1 MAVWTGV
8 LLGMITFASASV
20 AVILPDLVDGFGLR
34 EGSASWV
41 ISLYVLVLSVCTA
54 LYGRLGDLY
63 GIRKPL
69 AVGTVLLGVGS
80 VLAALAPTF
89 GLLLVARAVQGL
101 GAASLPSL
109 LTAAVER
116 SYAGGLRNRALA
128 AVTGIAIS
136 VGSIGP
142 LIGGSVANVL
152 GWRIALALPLVGLV
166 ALVPVWRWLPTEGS
180 GARIDFVGALL
191 VVTSAAG
198 VVLLLQS
205 PTASWPAGW
214 VGAGLVVGGTP
225 LLLRHVRR
233 VPEGFLPRTVLSDVR
248 MLGLAMGGAV
258 VPGAWFALMLVLPL
272 TLDRLGW
279 EPWQVGAA
287 MAPSALAGLLAS
299 RTTPGLL
306 SRLSGVGCLLVAGTG
321 TGVLMLVC
329 SAGVA
334 AHDRVLTPALLMV
347 TSFGVTGL
355 AALAQ
360 SALMSEVGRRFPL
373 DVRGAAMGV
382 MTLIFMLGAA
392 FGSAALG
399 GLTSAFGMTVAVSAI
414 AVVCLTASLCVAVG
428 RRRSGPRRPRQPGP
442 GGPVIRR

>member
-20 AVILPDLVDGFGLR
+20 AVILPDVVEGFGLR

-54 LYGRLGDLY
+54 LYGRLADLH

-69 AVGTVLLGVGS
+69 AVGTLLLAAGS

-89 GLLLVARAVQGL
+89 GVLLVARAIQGL
-101 GAASLPSL
+101 GAASMPSL

-116 SYAGGLRNRALA
+116 SYTGEVRNRALA
-128 AVTGIAIS
+128 AVTGIAIA

-152 GWRIALALPLVGLV
+152 GWRAALALPLVGLV

-180 GARIDFVGALL
+180 GARVDFVGALL

-205 PTASWPAGW
+205 PSATWPAGL
-214 VGAGLVVGGTP
+214 VGAGLVVLGTP
-225 LLLRHVRR
+225 LLLLHVRR
-233 VPEGFLPRTVLSDVR
+233 VPEGFLPRAVLSDVR

-287 MAPSALAGLLAS
+287 MAPSALAGLITS

-306 SRLSGVGCLLVAGTG
+306 SRLGGVGCLVAAGTG
-321 TGVLMLVC
+321 TGLLMFVC
-329 SAGVA
+329 SLGVA
-334 AHDRVLTPALLMV
+334 ANDAVLTPALLV
-347 TSFGVTGL
+347 VASFGVTGL

-360 SALMSEVGRRFPL
+360 SALMSEVGHRFPL
-373 DVRGAAMGV
+373 GVRGAAMGV
-382 MTLIFMLGAA
+382 MTLVFMLGAA

-399 GLTSAFGMTVAVSAI
+399 GLTSAFGMTVAV
-414 AVVCLTASLCVAVG
+414 ASVAVACLAAPALVSLGG
-428 RRRSGPRRPRQPGP
+428 RRSTTA
-442 GGPVIRR
+442 